1 MDIQEQREGA
11 VTVIR
16 PIGPVLLGEADLFR
30 TRLSDAMTRSLG
42 RLVVDASQIAYV
54 DSKGLQAFVGAGEE
68 LAESGSCLRLA
79 GANETL
85 REVFEL
91 TETAG
96 LFEHFA
102 DVHTAVRSFLS

>member
-11 VTVIR
+11 VTVVR
-16 PIGPVLLGEADLFR
+16 PMGAILLGEADLFR

-42 RLVVDASQIAYV
+42 RLVVDAAQVAYV
-54 DSKGLQAFVGAGEE
+54 DSKGLGAFVEAGER
-68 LAESGSCLRLA
+68 LAESGSSLRVA

-91 TETAG
+91 TETSG

-102 DVHTAVRSFLS
+102 DVHMAVRSFMR